1 MDKLFPMSG
10 SNFSKK
16 FIFNEK
22 IDSDYLYSL
31 YEDDYQY
38 IEEIFAT
45 TLAHFDEDYNS
56 IRNAYESNNL
66 LELKRAIHKIKPTF
80 GFVGL
85 PLVQHICQ
93 EFEDICQKSN
103 ASDQLKTEYQQI
115 VITLANSKDLIER
128 EYNKLKEFN
137 SNFL

>member
-1 MDKLFPMSG
+1 MSG
-10 SNFSKK
+10 ANFSKK

-22 IDSDYLYSL
+22 LDADYLYSL

-38 IEEIFAT
+38 IEEIFQT
-45 TLAHFDEDYNS
+45 TLAHFNEDLNS
-56 IRNAYESNNL
+56 IKNAYQTNNISD
-66 LELKRAIHKIKPTF
+66 LKKAIHKMKPTF

-85 PLVQHICQ
+85 PLVQNICK
-93 EFEDICQKSN
+93 EFEDFCQKATSSN
-103 ASDQLKTEYQQI
+103 DLTSEYQQI
-115 VITLANSKDLIER
+115 VVTLAESRELIAS

>member
-1 MDKLFPMSG
+1 MNG
-10 SNFSKK
+10 ANFSKK

-22 IDSDYLYSL
+22 VDSDYLYSL

-38 IEEIFAT
+38 IEEIFGT
-45 TLAHFDEDYNS
+45 TLTHFDNDCKAIEQ
-56 IRNAYESNNL
+56 AFEANNL
-66 LELKRAIHKIKPTF
+66 IELKKTIHKIKPTF

-85 PLVQHICQ
+85 PLVQQICK
-93 EFEDICQKSN
+93 EFEDACQK
-103 ASDQLKTEYQQI
+103 ASAANELKTEYQQI
-115 VITLANSKDLIER
+115 VITLAASKELIAS

>member
-1 MDKLFPMSG
+1 MSG
-10 SNFSKK
+10 ANFSKK

-22 IDSDYLYSL
+22 LDSEYLYSL

-38 IEEIFAT
+38 IEEIFQT
-45 TLAHFDEDYNS
+45 TLTHFDEDYNS
-56 IRNAYESNNL
+56 IRTAFEANNL
-66 LELKRAIHKIKPTF
+66 IELKKAIHKIKPTF

-85 PLVQHICQ
+85 PLVQHICK
-93 EFEDICQKSN
+93 EFEDSCQRATASN
-103 ASDQLKTEYQQI
+103 DLITEYQQI
-115 VITLANSKDLIER
+115 VTTLADSKDLIAS

>member
-22 IDSDYLYSL
+22 LDSDYLYSL

-38 IEEIFAT
+38 IEEIFST
-45 TLAHFDEDYNS
+45 TLTYFDADFKAIQE
-56 IRNAYESNNL
+56 AFETNNIS
-66 LELKRAIHKIKPTF
+66 ELKRAIHKIKPTF

-93 EFEDICQKSN
+93 EFEDICQKAN
-103 ASDQLKTEYQQI
+103 ASNELKSEYQQI
-115 VITLANSKDLIER
+115 VITLADSKELIAS

>member
-1 MDKLFPMSG
+1 MSG

-38 IEEIFAT
+38 IEEIFET
-45 TLAHFDEDYNS
+45 TLTHFDEDYNS
-56 IRNAYESNNL
+56 IRTAFEANNL
-66 LELKRAIHKIKPTF
+66 LELKKAIHKIKPTF

-85 PLVQHICQ
+85 PLVQHICK
-93 EFEDICQKSN
+93 EFEDSCQRATASN
-103 ASDQLKTEYQQI
+103 ELITEYQQI
-115 VITLANSKDLIER
+115 VTTLADSKDLIAS

>member
-1 MDKLFPMSG
+1 MGG

-22 IDSDYLYSL
+22 MDSEYLYSL

-38 IEEIFAT
+38 IEEIFQT

-56 IRNAYESNNL
+56 IRTAYESNNL
-66 LELKRAIHKIKPTF
+66 LELKKAIHKIKPTF

-85 PLVQHICQ
+85 PLVQHICK
-93 EFEDICQKSN
+93 EFEDICQRANDST
-103 ASDQLKTEYQQI
+103 DFKTEYQQI
-115 VITLANSKDLIER
+115 VATLAESKALIAS

-137 SNFL
+137 SNSL

>member
-1 MDKLFPMSG
+1 MSEA
-10 SNFSKK
+10 NFSKK

-22 IDSDYLYSL
+22 LDADYLYSL

-38 IEEIFAT
+38 IEEIYQT
-45 TLAHFDEDYNS
+45 TLAHFNEDLNS
-56 IRNAYESNNL
+56 IKNAYQTNNISD
-66 LELKRAIHKIKPTF
+66 LKKAIHKMKPTF

-85 PLVQHICQ
+85 PLVQNICK
-93 EFEDICQKSN
+93 EFEDFCQKATSSN
-103 ASDQLKTEYQQI
+103 DLASEYQQI
-115 VITLANSKDLIER
+115 VVTLAESRELIAS